1 MAEVLTGE
9 RLRDALAGGGS
20 VVDHKLR
27 REDRFPDF
35 AAALDFV
42 NKIGSVA
49 EELGHHPD
57 ILLSWGRVRVE
68 TWTHDADGIT
78 EKDLLLAQRI
88 DGLWGDRPLVTH
100 PNGL

>member
-1 MAEVLTGE
+1 MADVLAGE
-9 RLRDALAGGGS
+9 RLRDALAGGWS

-27 REDRFPDF
+27 REYRFPDF

>member
-1 MAEVLTGE
+1 M
-9 RLRDALAGGGS
+9 
-20 VVDHKLR
+20 DHKLR
-27 REDRFPDF
+27 REYRFPDF